1 MRFVVACLCRDTL
14 DVPGFQSVGQG
25 DNMKLTSMELIEC
38 LDYLSRRE
46 DELVAEL
53 VRSENVP
60 ADSTLV
66 EFTKEE
72 LKVVRDLKKLVETAE
87 AW

>member
-1 MRFVVACLCRDTL
+1 
-14 DVPGFQSVGQG
+14 
-25 DNMKLTSMELIEC
+25 MELIEC

-46 DELVAEL
+46 NDLVMELM
-53 VRSENVP
+53 RSENVP

>member
-1 MRFVVACLCRDTL
+1 
-14 DVPGFQSVGQG
+14 
-25 DNMKLTSMELIEC
+25 MKLTSMELIEC

-46 DELVAEL
+46 NDLVMELM
-53 VRSENVP
+53 RSENVP

>member
-1 MRFVVACLCRDTL
+1 
-14 DVPGFQSVGQG
+14 
-25 DNMKLTSMELIEC
+25 MKLTSMELIEC

>member
-1 MRFVVACLCRDTL
+1 
-14 DVPGFQSVGQG
+14 
-25 DNMKLTSMELIEC
+25 MKLTSMELIEC

-66 EFTKEE
+66 EFTREE